1 LLLFK
6 RFFLSAGL
14 GLFLERPVPPGTI
27 DWLLYTRLAARERR
41 AAKRFDR
48 PSWTDIFFCLIS
60 RHFVPGYY
68 HRVPPGPI
76 YRIATGALI
85 HRDYGDK
92 FMSAKSESP
101 AQKLIQHFKME
112 KIPAE
117 GPWFTVTYR
126 SEDLLPANGLPARYQ
141 GNRVA
146 GTAIHA
152 VQTKEDFSAIH
163 KLATDEI
170 WHFYGGDPLEM
181 LLLYP
186 DGHGQIVVLGSDVFR
201 GQSPQFVVHRDVWQG
216 SRPMGAEPESYSFF
230 GNTLAPGFEFD
241 DFEMG
246 YRDELQ
252 EKYPEFASHIEGL
265 TRAEFI
271 ARQR

>member
-1 LLLFK
+1 MN
-6 RFFLSAGL
+6 
-14 GLFLERPVPPGTI
+14 
-27 DWLLYTRLAARERR
+27 
-41 AAKRFDR
+41 
-48 PSWTDIFFCLIS
+48 
-60 RHFVPGYY
+60 
-68 HRVPPGPI
+68 
-76 YRIATGALI
+76 AT
-85 HRDYGDK
+85 
-92 FMSAKSESP
+92 SENS

-126 SEDLLPANGLPARYQ
+126 SEDLLDGKSLPARYQ

-146 GTAIHA
+146 GTAIFA
-152 VQTKEDFSAIH
+152 VQTKEDFSAMH

-181 LLLYP
+181 VLLYP
-186 DGHGQIVVLGSDVFR
+186 DGHGQIVVLGSDVFK
-201 GQSPQFVVHRDVWQG
+201 GQHPQFVVPHAVWQG
-216 SRPMGAEPESYSFF
+216 SRPLGAEPDSYSFF

-246 YRDELQ
+246 YRNELQ
-252 EKYPEFASHIEGL
+252 EKYPAFASHIARL

-271 ARQR
+271 TRD

>member
-1 LLLFK
+1 MAD
-6 RFFLSAGL
+6 SINAIPEGQ
-14 GLFLERPVPPGTI
+14 
-27 DWLLYTRLAARERR
+27 
-41 AAKRFDR
+41 
-48 PSWTDIFFCLIS
+48 
-60 RHFVPGYY
+60 
-68 HRVPPGPI
+68 
-76 YRIATGALI
+76 
-85 HRDYGDK
+85 
-92 FMSAKSESP
+92 
-101 AQKLIQHFKME
+101 AQKLIRHFQMQ

-126 SEDLLPANGLPARYQ
+126 SEDVLEANSLPSRYQ

-146 GTAIHA
+146 GTAIYA

-186 DGHGQIVVLGSDVFR
+186 DGRGEIVIIGPDVFK
-201 GQSPQFVVHRDVWQG
+201 GQHPQLVVPRDVWQG
-216 SRPMGAEPESYSFF
+216 SMPIGAGPESYSFF

-241 DFEMG
+241 DFQMG

-252 EKYPEFASHIEGL
+252 AKYPQFADDIVRL
-265 TRAEFI
+265 TRAEF
-271 ARQR
+271 QSKSNS